1 MDTDQTQKIEGT
13 SEFQHGAT
21 SDKDS
26 TIAKPSDV
34 CCMEGSLHEGKPRG
48 NTTTIADVQT
58 YVVEPPKGKA
68 NGHVMLYFPDVSVSH
83 FHQAR
88 PAITD
93 VAGSLSEILA
103 LD

>member
-1 MDTDQTQKIEGT
+1 MDAEKTQQVEKT

-21 SDKDS
+21 SDNDK

-48 NTTTIADVQT
+48 STTTIADVET

-68 NGHVMLYFPDVSVSH
+68 NGHIMLYFPDVWGFCEYSTPWCDTRGE
-83 FHQAR
+83 Q
-88 PAITD
+88 
-93 VAGSLSEILA
+93 
-103 LD
+103 